1 MRTSLVAFMAMAA
14 GLIGAAEASTVRFK
28 FGGTIT
34 EVSGPIPAPVIVGDP
49 FTVAYHF
56 DSTTPDT
63 DPAPNFGAY
72 TGAINFI
79 EGNVGSFIVPDGSG
93 DISVLN
99 DGFAGDSYGAKVS
112 SPISTISISL
122 TDFGFGA
129 FQDDSLPV
137 DLPFALFDSRHFLI
151 HVDVGPTFWEATGTI
166 EAFSSEILPDP
177 CYPDCN
183 NSGTLTIADFICFQ
197 AMFVS
202 GSTYADCN
210 NSGTLTIADF
220 ICFQAAFVAGCP

>member
-1 MRTSLVAFMAMAA
+1 MTRSHVAFVGLVA
-14 GLIGAAEASTVRFK
+14 GLACVAHASTVRFK
-28 FGGTIT
+28 FAGTIT
-34 EVSGPIPAPVIVGDP
+34 EIGGIQGPVIVGDP

-56 DSTTPDT
+56 DSNTPDT
-63 DPAPNFGAY
+63 DPFPNFGAY
-72 TGAINFI
+72 TGAINFV
-79 EGNVGSFIVPDGSG
+79 EGFVGSFNVPDGSG
-93 DISVLN
+93 DISILN
-99 DGFAGDSYGAKVS
+99 DGFAGDTFGSNITYPNG
-112 SPISTISISL
+112 SIALSM

-137 DLPFALFDSRHFLI
+137 DLPFALFDATHFMI
-151 HVDVGPTFWEATGTI
+151 HIDIGPTFWEATGTI

-197 AMFVS
+197 TMFVT
-202 GSTYADCN
+202 GTMYADCN

-220 ICFQAAFVAGCP
+220 ICFQAEFVAGCP